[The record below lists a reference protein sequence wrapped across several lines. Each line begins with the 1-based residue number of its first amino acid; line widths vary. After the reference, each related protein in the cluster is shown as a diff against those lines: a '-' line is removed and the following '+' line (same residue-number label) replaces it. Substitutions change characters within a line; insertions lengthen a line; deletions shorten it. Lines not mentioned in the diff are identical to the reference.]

1 MYSPMC
7 KVGEVQ
13 TVRVWCVC
21 EVTGGGGVKERKG
34 GGLLGQA
41 CATLYK
47 SFSSLQSINLFQVY
61 KVTNIG
67 VYKQS

>member
-1 MYSPMC
+1 MQSWR
-7 KVGEVQ
+7 GANSS
-13 TVRVWCVC
+13 CVC
-21 EVTGGGGVKERKG
+21 EVTGGELKIRKG
-34 GGLLGQA
+34 GVLLGQV